1 MGSFPQ
7 ARAAAESAVG
17 RQPWRR
23 SLGLMQYGGQQLAA
37 AAAQR
42 KVAEESEVVG
52 QQQQQQGQQQQQ
64 QQEEGQGYGFGKRR
78 CPRLS
83 DAARARFLRAARAGP
98 PGRCSALSAS
108 HSKSVLHGAFVWA
121 RRLCNSQTTAV
132 SGPGRPPRLCPRPPS
147 PPSTS
152 LSGSLT
158 TARRG
163 FDRAS
168 PKKSSPKT
176 ALKRKTL
183 CRKAQEYSF
192 LTPDWSAPSRWG
204 PIVSAAVGPGV
215 RPHRGS
221 KTPGIQ
227 N

>member
-52 QQQQQQGQQQQQ
+52 QQQQQQGQQL

-98 PGRCSALSAS
+98 PGRCSAS
-108 HSKSVLHGAFVWA
+108 HSPQRF
-121 RRLCNSQTTAV
+121 
-132 SGPGRPPRLCPRPPS
+132 P
-147 PPSTS
+147 
-152 LSGSLT
+152 
-158 TARRG
+158 
-163 FDRAS
+163 
-168 PKKSSPKT
+168 
-176 ALKRKTL
+176 
-183 CRKAQEYSF
+183 
-192 LTPDWSAPSRWG
+192 
-204 PIVSAAVGPGV
+204 
-215 RPHRGS
+215 
-221 KTPGIQ
+221 
-227 N
+227 